1 MGSDAA
7 ENFCKQ
13 NSHCTQPFGPPA
25 EAFAGLP
32 SGSVRQLF
40 EGVRGALVGRL
51 EAGPAARRRPAKR
64 GAAAG
69 TAAVAAQHTIDMTGF
84 ALGNPID
91 YGGGVADVSFRRRR
105 VASTLAVRSGAELLR
120 VEVTDAFPPSRG
132 SRAYRLARSL
142 GRPNLF
148 SQRWLGI
155 IYCLWFRN
163 RSANQKPETSDCLFT
178 HSLSLNSLF
187 SAFTSLSTSGRA
199 RVKICVIV
207 RGRAG

>member
-1 MGSDAA
+1 MRA
-7 ENFCKQ
+7 
-13 NSHCTQPFGPPA
+13 
-25 EAFAGLP
+25 
-32 SGSVRQLF
+32 
-40 EGVRGALVGRL
+40 
-51 EAGPAARRRPAKR
+51 AGPATRRRPAKR

-148 SQRWLGI
+148 SQRWLGFI
-155 IYCLWFRN
+155 HCLWFRN
-163 RSANQKPETSDCLFT
+163 RSANQKDETSDCFFT
-178 HSLSLNSLF
+178 QPLAAFAFFRFYQSIDQ
-187 SAFTSLSTSGRA
+187 SASGRA
-199 RVKICVIV
+199 RVKICVTGCEEGEADQKRRFAEKITV
-207 RGRAG
+207 SYLSWNHTPPREGLS